1 MWSLE
6 MNDLIAVQNK
16 IIGKKVVQAVSAR
29 DLYLGLGLASAVW
42 ARWSKSNIEENE
54 FFKEKTD
61 WIGFNTM
68 LNGNETRDFAI
79 TIEFAKHVAMMAK
92 TSKAHDYRNYLISCE
107 ESAQKSNRH
116 IDLIR
121 EVLLLDAP
129 SEWVK
134 LYPDSFYQA
143 IMAIY
148 GHDFDSSKN
157 KPMYCAQITRR
168 WVYDIVLPMQLQIEI
183 DCGRGNERKHQWF
196 TKENGR
202 QHLLVQIGKVEMI
215 ARLSQSRAD
224 FEANCARA
232 FLSAPLQLTVNL

>member
-1 MWSLE
+1 MS
-6 MNDLIAVQNK
+6 DLITVQNK

-29 DLYLGLGLASAVW
+29 DLYLGLGLD
-42 ARWSKSNIEENE
+42 KSNWAKWFRINIEQNE

-61 WIGFNTM
+61 WVGFVLST
-68 LNGNETRDFAI
+68 NGNETRDFAI

-92 TSKAHDYRNYLISCE
+92 TAKAHDYRNYLISCE

-134 LYPDSFYQA
+134 LYPDSYYQA

-157 KPMYCAQITRR
+157 KPMYCAQITRH
-168 WVYDIVLPMQLQIEI
+168 WVYDIVLPAQLQIEI
-183 DCGRGNERKHQWF
+183 DSERGSERKHQWF

-202 QHLLVQIGKVEMI
+202 QTLLVQIEKVEMI
-215 ARLSQSRAD
+215 ARMSQSRAD